1 MLTIPGVIVCA
12 GHLVYRT
19 IMLVDGSFTPSLGS
33 TSWHCQQLFFRKSAH
48 DPGSGRGNHR
58 YAQTTW
64 FHPRSKNPYQ
74 IDHFFVKQNDMK
86 RVHDAKTVIWGA
98 DSDHRAII
106 LRLDIGEAQR
116 LYTDKPP
123 MRVDRTVLHDPVKR
137 KEFQQAVT
145 KNILL
150 LDNAHVDGV
159 PATKLQV
166 LCTKRDD
173 CSS

>member
-1 MLTIPGVIVCA
+1 
-12 GHLVYRT
+12 
-19 IMLVDGSFTPSLGS
+19 
-33 TSWHCQQLFFRKSAH
+33 
-48 DPGSGRGNHR
+48 
-58 YAQTTW
+58 
-64 FHPRSKNPYQ
+64 
-74 IDHFFVKQNDMK
+74 MK

-106 LRLDIGEAQR
+106 MRLDIGEAQR
-116 LYTDKPP
+116 LYTDKPH

-145 KNILL
+145 KNISL

-166 LCTKRDD
+166 LQNAMIAAADEVLKIDGRRRPGWFVAARVSLEPAIAERNKAMAAYLADPQCTEKKDAARGARKAVRRVIEAAKRDWID
-173 CSS
+173 GVLSV